1 MRSIE
6 RESDDIVAAA
16 EIDVRVAA
24 RAYEDILTAVD
35 HVGGGRRVDAGSGA
49 ETPQFLAV
57 GRIIGGELSVAFARE
72 NEAACGGENAA
83 DHRFWRLDL
92 PFDLAGVVVNG
103 GDFGRLRLA
112 RGRGESAAPPPLS
125 VWVLW
130 ALHSASHWL
139 MRI

>member
-6 RESDDIVAAA
+6 RESDDILAGA
-16 EIDVRVAA
+16 EIDLGVAA
-24 RAYEDILTAVD
+24 RAYDDIVLAVD

-49 ETPQFLAV
+49 ETPQVLAV

-103 GDFGRLRLA
+103 GNVFRLGLA
-112 RGRGESAAPPPLS
+112 WGRGERAPQPQPAPL
-125 VWVLW
+125 V
-130 ALHSASHWL
+130 
-139 MRI
+139 R

>member
-16 EIDVRVAA
+16 EIDLRVAS
-24 RAYEDILTAVD
+24 RAYDDILLAVD

-103 GDFGRLRLA
+103 GNVARLRPA
-112 RGRGESAAPPPLS
+112 WGRGGRRAPAQTS
-125 VWVLW
+125 VWYTW
-130 ALHSASHWL
+130 TSHPG
-139 MRI
+139 RH

>member
-16 EIDVRVAA
+16 EIDLRVAS
-24 RAYEDILTAVD
+24 RAYDDILLAVD

-72 NEAACGGENAA
+72 NEAACGGENAS

-103 GDFGRLRLA
+103 GKLVPT
-112 RGRGESAAPPPLS
+112 PPRPDPGDK
-125 VWVLW
+125 
-130 ALHSASHWL
+130 
-139 MRI
+139 

>member
-16 EIDVRVAA
+16 KIDLRVAS
-24 RAYEDILTAVD
+24 RTHDDILLAVD

-57 GRIIGGELSVAFARE
+57 GRIICGELAVAFARE
-72 NEAACGGENAA
+72 NKAACGGENAP

-103 GDFGRLRLA
+103 GNVARLGLA
-112 RGRGESAAPPPLS
+112 RGRGERAAQAQFA
-125 VWVLW
+125 VWK
-130 ALHSASHWL
+130 
-139 MRI
+139 R

>member
-16 EIDVRVAA
+16 EVDLSVAS
-24 RAYEDILTAVD
+24 RAYHDILLSVD
-35 HVGGGRRVDAGSGA
+35 HVGGGWRINAGSGA
-49 ETPQFLAV
+49 EAPQFLAV
-57 GRIIGGELSVAFARE
+57 GRIVSRKLAVALARE

-103 GDFGRLRLA
+103 GNAARLRLA
-112 RGRGESAAPPPLS
+112 SDRGGNAAQTPLA
-125 VWVLW
+125 
-130 ALHSASHWL
+130 ALV
-139 MRI
+139 R